1 MEFREGVLVLDDFA
15 GELTNVSNVNRGLA
29 GDGDGVAAA
38 TATGAEIE
46 PSAAPSSMNALEDSK
61 GTVTSTVSSTIRI
74 RCARVVGNIWA
85 SPSHEGLCFLVAEP
99 PALDRGVLKLF
110 WV

>member
-1 MEFREGVLVLDDFA
+1 MEFREGALVLDDFA

-29 GDGDGVAAA
+29 GDGVAA
-38 TATGAEIE
+38 ATGAEIE
-46 PSAAPSSMNALEDSK
+46 SSAAPSSMDVYVLEDSK
-61 GTVTSTVSSTIRI
+61 GTVSSTVSSTIRI

-85 SPSHEGLCFLVAEP
+85 SPSLEGLCFLVAEP

>member
-1 MEFREGVLVLDDFA
+1 MEFREGALVLDDFA

-29 GDGDGVAAA
+29 GDGVAAA
-38 TATGAEIE
+38 AATGAEIE
-46 PSAAPSSMNALEDSK
+46 SSAAPSSMDVYVLEDSK

-85 SPSHEGLCFLVAEP
+85 SPSLEGLCFLVAEP